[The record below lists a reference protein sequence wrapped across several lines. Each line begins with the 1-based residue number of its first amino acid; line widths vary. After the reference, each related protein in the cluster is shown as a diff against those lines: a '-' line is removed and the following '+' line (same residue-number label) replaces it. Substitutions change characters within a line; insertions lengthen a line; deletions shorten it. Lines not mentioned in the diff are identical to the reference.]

1 MPPSPLPTIS
11 ESEWDVMN
19 VLWSA
24 DAPLAA
30 NDVVAR
36 LAGVRDWNPRTVKTL
51 LNRLINKGA
60 LGYDAEGKRYLYRP
74 KVTREQCVREET
86 RSFLSRV
93 FGNAPGPMLLHF
105 VAQAKLTPDEVEAL
119 KKLLDKKGK

>member
-1 MPPSPLPTIS
+1 MASHVPEIS
-11 ESEWDVMN
+11 DAEWDVMN

-24 DAPLAA
+24 ETPLSA
-30 NDVVAR
+30 NDVVER
-36 LAGVRDWNPRTVKTL
+36 LAGLRDWSPRTVKTL

-60 LGYDAEGKRYLYRP
+60 LAYEARGKHYLYRP

-93 FGNAPGPMLLHF
+93 FGNAPGAMLLHF
-105 VAQAKLTPDEVEAL
+105 VAQAK
-119 KKLLDKKGK
+119 